1 MTTRLPQARL
11 IQGHPT
17 QNLLHVVYDYGVQLA
32 EVRPVVRQMSAL
44 EHIQARAVMGS
55 MDDPQGPKSVV
66 VQIAIH
72 QGANLPA
79 AMRLL
84 KLLTRPRLPVAIK
97 LIKVGVLICRCNY
110 LSTTLGALEFYVGLG
125 PDDMD
130 AFRRGYVASMMQLP
144 VARLFSGEPQPPYKL
159 LTDGIE
165 AVLAGL
171 GARATMVKV
180 LPRRD
185 TRPCTHPA

>member
-17 QNLLHVVYDYGVQLA
+17 QNVLHVVYDYGVQLA
-32 EVRPVVRQMSAL
+32 EVRPVVRHMSAL
-44 EHIQARAVMGS
+44 DHIQARALMGS
-55 MDDPQGPKSVV
+55 MGDPRGPKSVV
-66 VQIAIH
+66 VQIAIR
-72 QGANLPA
+72 QGANLPE

-84 KLLTRPRLPVAIK
+84 KLLTRPRLPVAIR
-97 LIKVGVLICRCNY
+97 LIQVGLLICHCKC
-110 LSTTLGALEFYVGLG
+110 LSPTLGALEFYVGLG

-130 AFRRGYVASMMQLP
+130 AFRRGYVVGMTQLP
-144 VARLFSGEPQPPYKL
+144 VARLFSEEPQPPYRL
-159 LTDGIE
+159 LTEGIE
-165 AVLAGL
+165 AVLAGI
-171 GARATMVKV
+171 GARATMIEV